1 MNIKKLFKYEPIPN
15 YDFNIQS
22 TENASVQDLSTEKT
36 DQKVYSS
43 LQKNLEFAQSKYNSL
58 INSDI
63 IIRHF
68 SIICKNKQYKAF
80 LLYIDGM
87 TDSVIVNQF
96 VLHPLM
102 LRNKNNTVDDSTNVQ
117 NIQKTQKTETTQ
129 NTQNIQKSQY
139 TQNIQKSQN
148 TKKVQNAQ
156 NTKNYTQKK
165 YEYLSNYIYERLIPN
180 NNISI
185 QKQFDKIIS
194 DINSGNCALFVDT
207 LNVVFD
213 IDAKGFKQRSIDRPQ
228 IENVIKGPQEAF
240 VENIRTNTSLLRRLT
255 NNENLVIENVEVGE
269 ISKTKCALCYMQNIA
284 NGDLIAEA
292 KYRLN
297 NLSIDT
303 LVSSGELEQLIQDG
317 SSFGIPQVLSTERP
331 DKCVKA
337 VMQGRAVI
345 LVNGNPYA
353 LIIPSVMTDF
363 LASPEDSN
371 LNPLFAN
378 FLKFIRLLA
387 FIITLLLP
395 GMYIAVTNF
404 HQELFPT
411 ELLFSIL
418 VARENVPFPIIFELL
433 LMEISFELIREGGLR
448 TPSAIGSTLGIVGA
462 LILGDAAVA
471 ANIVSPILIIV
482 VAITGLSSFV
492 IPNFSFGF
500 HLRVFRFA
508 FTILGYI
515 AGFLGIGL
523 GIYVYMV
530 LLCSIKSF
538 GVAYLSPIS
547 PNISGFS
554 LKYFVPPFWKQE
566 YRNDFL
572 APKKQVSQ
580 SKFSMV
586 WKKENS
592 NGKNQ

>member
-1 MNIKKLFKYEPIPN
+1 MNIKKILKYEPQPEYN
-15 YDFNIQS
+15 FNIQA
-22 TENASVQDLSTEKT
+22 TENAAIQELDSEKIEE
-36 DQKVYSS
+36 KVYYSI
-43 LQKNLEFAQSKYNSL
+43 QKNLEYIKSKFNVL

-63 IIRHF
+63 IVRKF
-68 SIICKNKQYKAF
+68 TLNCKNKQYSAF
-80 LLYIDGM
+80 LIYIDGM
-87 TDSVIVNQF
+87 TDSVIINDF
-96 VLHPLM
+96 VLKPLM
-102 LRNKNNTVDDSTNVQ
+102 MKNKNNTFQSSKKTTITNH
-117 NIQKTQKTETTQ
+117 TPSSE
-129 NTQNIQKSQY
+129 
-139 TQNIQKSQN
+139 
-148 TKKVQNAQ
+148 
-156 NTKNYTQKK
+156 KNKLK
-165 YEYLSNYIYERLIPN
+165 ALANYIYTNLLPDN
-180 NNISI
+180 NLS
-185 QKQFDKIIS
+185 KQTKFEKIIS
-194 DINSGNCALFVDT
+194 DINSGNCVLFVDS
-207 LNVVFD
+207 LNVAFD

-240 VENIRTNTSLLRRLT
+240 VENIRTNTSLLRRLV
-255 NNENLVIENVEVGE
+255 NNQNLIIENIEIGE
-269 ISKTKCALCYMQNIA
+269 LSKTKCALCYMQNIA

-297 NLSIDT
+297 NISIDS
-303 LVSSGELEQLIQDG
+303 LISSGELEQLIQDG
-317 SSFGIPQVLSTERP
+317 SSAGIPQILSTERP
-331 DKCVKA
+331 DKCVKG
-337 VMQGRAVI
+337 MYQGRVVI

-371 LNPLFAN
+371 LVPLFAN

-387 FIITLLLP
+387 FLITLLLP

-433 LMEISFELIREGGLR
+433 LMEVSFELIREGGLR

-471 ANIVSPILIIV
+471 ANVVSPILIIV

-500 HLRVFRFA
+500 HLRVYRFI

-515 AGFLGIGL
+515 CGFLGIGI
-523 GIYVYMV
+523 GIYIY
-530 LLCSIKSF
+530 LATICSIKSF
-538 GVAYLSPIS
+538 GVSYVSPIS

-580 SKFSMV
+580 SKYSMK
-586 WKKENS
+586 WKKENT
-592 NGKNQ
+592 NGKN

>member
-1 MNIKKLFKYEPIPN
+1 MNIKKFFKYEPQSK
-15 YDFNIQS
+15 YDFNIQA
-22 TENASVQDLSTEKT
+22 TENATVQDLDSEKIEENVF
-36 DQKVYSS
+36 DS
-43 LQKNLEFAQSKYNSL
+43 LQQNLEYIKSKYNVL
-58 INSDI
+58 LNSDI
-63 IIRHF
+63 VVREF
-68 SIICKNKQYKAF
+68 SLNCKNKQYNAF
-80 LLYIDGM
+80 LIYIDGM
-87 TDSVIVNQF
+87 TDSVIINDF
-96 VLHPLM
+96 VLKPLM
-102 LRNKNNTVDDSTNVQ
+102 LKNKSNTFNEQNNKTITTHTPSS
-117 NIQKTQKTETTQ
+117 QK
-129 NTQNIQKSQY
+129 N
-139 TQNIQKSQN
+139 
-148 TKKVQNAQ
+148 KVSELA
-156 NTKNYTQKK
+156 
-165 YEYLSNYIYERLIPN
+165 NYIYNHLVPN
-180 NNISI
+180 NNLS
-185 QKQFDKIIS
+185 KQTKFEKIIS
-194 DINSGNCALFVDT
+194 DINSGNCVLFVDT
-207 LNVVFD
+207 LNIVFD

-240 VENIRTNTSLLRRLT
+240 VENIRTNTSLLRRLV
-255 NNENLVIENVEVGE
+255 NNQNLIIENIEVGE
-269 ISKTKCALCYMQNIA
+269 LSKTRCALCYMQNIA

-292 KYRLN
+292 RYRLSN
-297 NLSIDT
+297 ISIDS
-303 LVSSGELEQLIQDG
+303 LVSSGELEQLSQDG
-317 SSFGIPQVLSTERP
+317 SSAGIPQILSTERP
-331 DKCVKA
+331 DKCVKG
-337 VMQGRAVI
+337 MYQGRAVI

-371 LNPLFAN
+371 LVPLFAN
-378 FLKFIRLLA
+378 FLKVIRLIAL
-387 FIITLLLP
+387 IITLLLP
-395 GMYIAVTNF
+395 GMYIAITNF

-433 LMEISFELIREGGLR
+433 LMELSFELIREGGLR

-500 HLRVFRFA
+500 HLRVYRFI

-515 AGFLGIGL
+515 CGFLGIGI
-523 GIYVYMV
+523 GIYVY
-530 LLCSIKSF
+530 LATICSIKSF
-538 GVAYLSPIS
+538 GVAYVSPIS

-580 SKFSMV
+580 SKYSMK
-586 WKKENS
+586 WKKENT
-592 NGKNQ
+592 NGKNK

>member
-1 MNIKKLFKYEPIPN
+1 MNIKKIFKYKPQN
-15 YDFNIQS
+15 KYDFNIQA
-22 TENASVQDLSTEKT
+22 TENATVQDLDSEKIEENVF
-36 DQKVYSS
+36 DS
-43 LQKNLEFAQSKYNSL
+43 LQQNLEYIKSKYNVL

-63 IIRHF
+63 VIREF
-68 SIICKNKQYKAF
+68 SLNCKNKQYNAF
-80 LLYIDGM
+80 LIYIDGM
-87 TDSVIVNQF
+87 TDSVIINDF
-96 VLHPLM
+96 VLKPLM
-102 LRNKNNTVDDSTNVQ
+102 LKNKSNTFNEQNNKTITTHTPSS
-117 NIQKTQKTETTQ
+117 QKNKINEL
-129 NTQNIQKSQY
+129 
-139 TQNIQKSQN
+139 
-148 TKKVQNAQ
+148 A
-156 NTKNYTQKK
+156 
-165 YEYLSNYIYERLIPN
+165 NYIYNNLVPN
-180 NNISI
+180 NNLS
-185 QKQFDKIIS
+185 KQTKFEKIIS
-194 DINSGNCALFVDT
+194 DINSGNCVLFVDT
-207 LNVVFD
+207 LNIVFD

-240 VENIRTNTSLLRRLT
+240 VENIRTNTSLLRRLV
-255 NNENLVIENVEVGE
+255 NNQNLIIETIEVGE
-269 ISKTKCALCYMQNIA
+269 LSKTKCALCYMQNIA

-292 KYRLN
+292 RYRLSN
-297 NLSIDT
+297 ISIDS
-303 LVSSGELEQLIQDG
+303 LISSGELEQLIQDG
-317 SSFGIPQVLSTERP
+317 TSVGIPQILSTERP
-331 DKCVKA
+331 DKCVKG
-337 VMQGRAVI
+337 MYQGRAVI

-371 LNPLFAN
+371 LVPLFAN
-378 FLKFIRLLA
+378 FLKAIRLIA
-387 FIITLLLP
+387 FLITLLLP

-471 ANIVSPILIIV
+471 ANVVSPILIIV

-500 HLRVFRFA
+500 HLRVYRFI

-515 AGFLGIGL
+515 CGFLGIGI
-523 GIYVYMV
+523 GIYVY
-530 LLCSIKSF
+530 LAIICSIKSF
-538 GVAYLSPIS
+538 GVAYISPIS

-580 SKFSMV
+580 SKYSMK
-586 WKKENS
+586 WKKENT
-592 NGKNQ
+592 NGKNK

>member
-1 MNIKKLFKYEPIPN
+1 MNIKKLFKYEPQPE

-22 TENASVQDLSTEKT
+22 TENATVQDLNSEKINKT
-36 DQKVYSS
+36 VYTS
-43 LQKNLEFAQSKYNSL
+43 LQENLEFVQSKFNSL
-58 INSDI
+58 ISSDV
-63 IIRHF
+63 IIRKF
-68 SIICKNKQYKAF
+68 SLICKNQKYKAF
-80 LLYIDGM
+80 LIFIDGM
-87 TDSVIVNQF
+87 ADSVNINHF
-96 VLHPLM
+96 VLKPLM
-102 LRNKNNTVDDSTNVQ
+102 QRNQNNTYTSQ
-117 NIQKTQKTETTQ
+117 NNSKNSNQ
-129 NTQNIQKSQY
+129 NTSNF
-139 TQNIQKSQN
+139 
-148 TKKVQNAQ
+148 A
-156 NTKNYTQKK
+156 
-165 YEYLSNYIYERLIPN
+165 NYIYNRLIPY
-180 NNISI
+180 NNISQEI
-185 QKQFDKIIS
+185 KFEKIIS
-194 DINSGNCALFVDT
+194 DINSGNCVLFVDT
-207 LNVVFD
+207 LNIAFD

-240 VENIRTNTSLLRRLT
+240 VENIRTNTSLLRRLV
-255 NNENLVIENVEVGE
+255 NNQNLIIENTEIGE
-269 ISKTKCALCYMQNIA
+269 LSKTKCALCYMQNIA

-292 KYRLN
+292 KFRLN
-297 NLSIDT
+297 NISIDS
-303 LVSSGELEQLIQDG
+303 LISSGELEQLIQDG
-317 SSFGIPQVLSTERP
+317 PSAGIPQILSTERP

-337 VMQGRAVI
+337 MYQGRAVI

-371 LNPLFAN
+371 LIPLFAN
-378 FLKFIRLLA
+378 FLKVIRLIAL
-387 FIITLLLP
+387 IITLLLP

-433 LMEISFELIREGGLR
+433 LMEVSFELIREGGLR

-471 ANIVSPILIIV
+471 ANVVSPILIIV

-500 HLRVFRFA
+500 HLRVYRFI

-515 AGFLGIGL
+515 CGFLGIGI
-523 GIYVYMV
+523 GIYVY
-530 LLCSIKSF
+530 LATICSIKSF
-538 GVAYLSPIS
+538 GVAYVSPIS

-572 APKKQVSQ
+572 APKKQISQ
-580 SKFSMV
+580 SKYSMK
-586 WKKENS
+586 WKGLK

>member
-1 MNIKKLFKYEPIPN
+1 MNIKNFFKYKPQN
-15 YDFNIQS
+15 KYTFNIQA
-22 TENASVQDLSTEKT
+22 TENATVQDLDSEKIKE
-36 DQKVYSS
+36 KVFYS
-43 LQKNLEFAQSKYNSL
+43 LQENLEYIKSKFNAL

-63 IIRHF
+63 IIREF
-68 SIICKNKQYKAF
+68 SLICKNKQYNAF
-80 LLYIDGM
+80 LIYIDGM
-87 TDSVIVNQF
+87 TDSVIINDF
-96 VLHPLM
+96 VLRPLM
-102 LRNKNNTVDDSTNVQ
+102 LKNKSNTYKV
-117 NIQKTQKTETTQ
+117 IQPKPVTMHTPSSQKNKIAEL
-129 NTQNIQKSQY
+129 
-139 TQNIQKSQN
+139 
-148 TKKVQNAQ
+148 A
-156 NTKNYTQKK
+156 
-165 YEYLSNYIYERLIPN
+165 NYIYNHLVPN
-180 NNISI
+180 NNLS
-185 QKQFDKIIS
+185 KQTEFEKIIT
-194 DINSGNCALFVDT
+194 DINSGNCVLFIDT
-207 LNVVFD
+207 LNIAFD
-213 IDAKGFKQRSIDRPQ
+213 IDAKGFRQRSIDRPQ

-240 VENIRTNTSLLRRLT
+240 VENIRTNTSLLRRLV
-255 NNENLVIENVEVGE
+255 NNQNLIIENIEVGE
-269 ISKTKCALCYMQNIA
+269 LSKTKCALCYMQNIA

-292 KYRLN
+292 RYRLSN
-297 NLSIDT
+297 ISIDS

-317 SSFGIPQVLSTERP
+317 SSAGIPQILSTERP
-331 DKCVKA
+331 DKCVKG
-337 VMQGRAVI
+337 MYQGRAVI

-371 LNPLFAN
+371 LVPLFAN
-378 FLKFIRLLA
+378 FLKVIRLIALL
-387 FIITLLLP
+387 ITLLLP

-433 LMEISFELIREGGLR
+433 LMEVSFELIREGGLR

-462 LILGDAAVA
+462 LILGDAAVS
-471 ANIVSPILIIV
+471 ANVVSPILIIV

-500 HLRVFRFA
+500 HLRVYRFI

-515 AGFLGIGL
+515 CGFLGIGI
-523 GIYVYMV
+523 GIYVY
-530 LLCSIKSF
+530 LATICSIKSF
-538 GVAYLSPIS
+538 GVAYVSPIS

-580 SKFSMV
+580 SKYSMK
-586 WKKENS
+586 WKKENT
-592 NGKNQ
+592 NGKNK

>member
-15 YDFNIQS
+15 YEFNIQS

-102 LRNKNNTVDDSTNVQ
+102 LRNKNNTFDDSTNTP
-117 NIQKTQKTETTQ
+117 N
-129 NTQNIQKSQY
+129 

-156 NTKNYTQKK
+156 NNKNDTQKNY
-165 YEYLSNYIYERLIPN
+165 EDLSNYIYERLIPN

-371 LNPLFAN
+371 LSPLFAN
-378 FLKFIRLLA
+378 FLKFIRLIA
-387 FIITLLLP
+387 FLITLLLP

>member
-1 MNIKKLFKYEPIPN
+1 MNIKKLFKYEYNPE
-15 YDFNIQS
+15 YDFNIQQ
-22 TENASVQDLSTEKT
+22 TENATVQQLDKEEIKEI
-36 DQKVYSS
+36 VYAE
-43 LQKNLEFAQSKYNSL
+43 LQKNREYLQSKYNTL

-63 IIRHF
+63 IIRDF
-68 SIICKNKQYKAF
+68 SLICKNKEYKAF
-80 LLYIDGM
+80 LIYIDGM
-87 TDSVIVNQF
+87 TDSMNINHF
-96 VLHPLM
+96 VLNPLM
-102 LRNKNNTVDDSTNVQ
+102 LRNENNTYSETIIQ
-117 NIQKTQKTETTQ
+117 NPSNPIIVKKLK
-129 NTQNIQKSQY
+129 KS
-139 TQNIQKSQN
+139 N
-148 TKKVQNAQ
+148 
-156 NTKNYTQKK
+156 
-165 YEYLSNYIYERLIPN
+165 LSNYIYDRLVPN
-180 NNISI
+180 NNISL
-185 QKQFDKIIS
+185 QTEFSKIIS
-194 DINSGNCALFVDT
+194 DINSGNCALFVDC
-207 LNVVFD
+207 LNIAFD
-213 IDAKGFKQRSIDRPQ
+213 IDAKGFKQRSVERPQ

-240 VENIRTNTSLLRRLT
+240 VENIRTNTSLLRRT
-255 NNENLVIENVEVGE
+255 VNNQNLIIENIEIGE

-297 NLSIDT
+297 NLSIDA
-303 LVSSGELEQLIQDG
+303 LISSGELEQLIQDG
-317 SSFGIPQVLSTERP
+317 KASGIPQILSTERP

-337 VMQGRAVI
+337 MYQGRAVI
-345 LVNGNPYA
+345 LLNGNPYA

-371 LNPLFAN
+371 LIPLFAN
-378 FLKFIRLLA
+378 FLKFIRFLA
-387 FIITLLLP
+387 LIITLLLP

-471 ANIVSPILIIV
+471 ANIVSPILIII

-500 HLRVFRFA
+500 HLRVYRFI

-515 AGFLGIGL
+515 AGFLGIGI
-523 GIYVYMV
+523 GIYAY
-530 LLCSIKSF
+530 LATLCSLKSF
-538 GVAYLSPIS
+538 GVSYLSPIS

-554 LKYFVPPFWKQE
+554 IKYFVPPFWKQE
-566 YRNDFL
+566 HRNNFL
-572 APKKQVSQ
+572 APKKQISQ
-580 SKFSMV
+580 SKYSMK
-586 WKKENS
+586 WKKES
-592 NGKNQ
+592 ENGKNQ

>member
-22 TENASVQDLSTEKT
+22 TENASVQDLSREKT

-102 LRNKNNTVDDSTNVQ
+102 LRNKNNTFDDSTNTP
-117 NIQKTQKTETTQ
+117 N
-129 NTQNIQKSQY
+129 

-156 NTKNYTQKK
+156 NNKNDTQKNY
-165 YEYLSNYIYERLIPN
+165 EDLSNYIYERLIPN

>member
-1 MNIKKLFKYEPIPN
+1 MNIKNFFKYKPQN
-15 YDFNIQS
+15 KYDFNIQA
-22 TENASVQDLSTEKT
+22 TENATVQDLDSEKIKE
-36 DQKVYSS
+36 KVFYS
-43 LQKNLEFAQSKYNSL
+43 LQENLEYIKSKFNAL

-63 IIRHF
+63 IIREF
-68 SIICKNKQYKAF
+68 SLTCKNKQYNAF
-80 LLYIDGM
+80 LIYIDGM
-87 TDSVIVNQF
+87 TDSVIINNF
-96 VLHPLM
+96 VLRPLM
-102 LRNKNNTVDDSTNVQ
+102 LKNKSNTYKV
-117 NIQKTQKTETTQ
+117 IQPKTVTMHTPSSQKNKINEL
-129 NTQNIQKSQY
+129 
-139 TQNIQKSQN
+139 
-148 TKKVQNAQ
+148 A
-156 NTKNYTQKK
+156 
-165 YEYLSNYIYERLIPN
+165 NYIYTNLVPN
-180 NNISI
+180 NNLS
-185 QKQFDKIIS
+185 KQTKFEKIIS
-194 DINSGNCALFVDT
+194 DINSGNCVLFVDT
-207 LNVVFD
+207 LNIVFD

-240 VENIRTNTSLLRRLT
+240 VENIRTNTSLLRRLV
-255 NNENLVIENVEVGE
+255 NNQNLIIENIEVGE
-269 ISKTKCALCYMQNIA
+269 LSKTRCALCYMQNIA

-297 NLSIDT
+297 NISIDS
-303 LVSSGELEQLIQDG
+303 LISSGELEQLIQDG
-317 SSFGIPQVLSTERP
+317 SSAGIPQILSTERP
-331 DKCVKA
+331 DKCVKG
-337 VMQGRAVI
+337 MYQGRAVI

-371 LNPLFAN
+371 LVPLFAN
-378 FLKFIRLLA
+378 FLKIIRLIALL
-387 FIITLLLP
+387 ITLLLP

-433 LMEISFELIREGGLR
+433 LMEVSFELIREGGLR

-500 HLRVFRFA
+500 HLRVYRFI

-515 AGFLGIGL
+515 CGFLGIGI
-523 GIYVYMV
+523 GIYVY
-530 LLCSIKSF
+530 LATICSIKSF
-538 GVAYLSPIS
+538 GVAYVSPIS

-580 SKFSMV
+580 SKYSMK
-586 WKKENS
+586 WKKENT
-592 NGKNQ
+592 NGKNK

>member
-1 MNIKKLFKYEPIPN
+1 MNIKKIFKYEPQFE

-22 TENASVQDLSTEKT
+22 IENTSVQDLNSEKI
-36 DQKVYSS
+36 DEKVFSN
-43 LQKNLEFAQSKYNSL
+43 LKQNLEFIQSKFNAL

-63 IIRHF
+63 VIRKL
-68 SIICKNKQYKAF
+68 SLICKNKKYKAF
-80 LLYIDGM
+80 LIFIDGM
-87 TDSVIVNQF
+87 TDSININHF
-96 VLHPLM
+96 VLKPLM
-102 LRNKNNTVDDSTNVQ
+102 LRNKNNTHTSQHSNQ
-117 NIQKTQKTETTQ
+117 NNSIKENHSKIT
-129 NTQNIQKSQY
+129 
-139 TQNIQKSQN
+139 
-148 TKKVQNAQ
+148 
-156 NTKNYTQKK
+156 
-165 YEYLSNYIYERLIPN
+165 NYIYNRLIPHN
-180 NNISI
+180 NLS
-185 QKQFDKIIS
+185 KQTKFEKIIS
-194 DINSGNCALFVDT
+194 DINSGNCVLFVDT
-207 LNVVFD
+207 LNVAFD
-213 IDAKGFKQRSIDRPQ
+213 IDVKGFKQRSIDRPQ

-240 VENIRTNTSLLRRLT
+240 VENIRTNTSLLRRLV
-255 NNENLVIENVEVGE
+255 NNQNLIIENIEIGK

-297 NLSIDT
+297 NILIDS
-303 LVSSGELEQLIQDG
+303 LISSGELEQLIQD
-317 SSFGIPQVLSTERP
+317 SPSIGIPQILSTERP

-337 VMQGRAVI
+337 MYQGRAII

-371 LNPLFAN
+371 LIPLFAN
-378 FLKFIRLLA
+378 FLKVIRLIAL
-387 FIITLLLP
+387 IITLLLP
-395 GMYIAVTNF
+395 GIYIAVTNF

-462 LILGDAAVA
+462 LILGDAAVS
-471 ANIVSPILIIV
+471 ANVVSPILIIV

-500 HLRVFRFA
+500 HLRVYRFI

-515 AGFLGIGL
+515 CGFLGIGI
-523 GIYVYMV
+523 GIYVY
-530 LLCSIKSF
+530 LATICSLKSF
-538 GVAYLSPIS
+538 GVAYVSPIS

-572 APKKQVSQ
+572 APKKQVAQ
-580 SKFSMV
+580 DKYSMH
-586 WKKENS
+586 WKKNVK
-592 NGKNQ
+592 G

>member
-1 MNIKKLFKYEPIPN
+1 MNIKKLFKYEPKQN

-22 TENASVQDLSTEKT
+22 TENASVQDLSTDKT

-43 LQKNLEFAQSKYNSL
+43 LQKNLEFAQFKYNSL

-68 SIICKNKQYKAF
+68 SIICKNKEYKAF

-87 TDSVIVNQF
+87 TDSVIINQF

-102 LRNKNNTVDDSTNVQ
+102 LRNKNNTFDTSINAKSNQITQSSQKNQ
-117 NIQKTQKTETTQ
+117 NIP
-129 NTQNIQKSQY
+129 NTQNNKKSIEKSQ
-139 TQNIQKSQN
+139 
-148 TKKVQNAQ
+148 
-156 NTKNYTQKK
+156 
-165 YEYLSNYIYERLIPN
+165 EDLSNYIYERLIPN

-207 LNVVFD
+207 LNIVFD
-213 IDAKGFKQRSIDRPQ
+213 VDAKGFKQRSIERPQ

-255 NNENLVIENVEVGE
+255 NNENLVIENIEVGE

-292 KYRLN
+292 KFRLS

-317 SSFGIPQVLSTERP
+317 SSYGIPQVLSTERP

-337 VMQGRAVI
+337 IMQGRAVI
-345 LVNGNPYA
+345 IVNGNPYA

-378 FLKFIRLLA
+378 FLKLIRLFA

-433 LMEISFELIREGGLR
+433 LMEVSFELIREGGLR

-523 GIYVYMV
+523 GIYVYMAV
-530 LLCSIKSF
+530 LCSIKSF

-554 LKYFVPPFWKQE
+554 LKYFVPPFWKLE

-580 SKFSMV
+580 SKYSMV

-592 NGKNQ
+592 NGKNK

>member
-1 MNIKKLFKYEPIPN
+1 MNIKNFFKYKPQN
-15 YDFNIQS
+15 KYDFNIQA
-22 TENASVQDLSTEKT
+22 TENATVQDLDSEKIKE
-36 DQKVYSS
+36 KVFYS
-43 LQKNLEFAQSKYNSL
+43 LQENLEYIKSKFNAL

-63 IIRHF
+63 IIREF
-68 SIICKNKQYKAF
+68 SLTCKNKQYNAF
-80 LLYIDGM
+80 LIYIDGM
-87 TDSVIVNQF
+87 TDSVIINNF
-96 VLHPLM
+96 VLRPLM
-102 LRNKNNTVDDSTNVQ
+102 LKNKSNTYKV
-117 NIQKTQKTETTQ
+117 IQPKTVTMHTPSSQKNKINEL
-129 NTQNIQKSQY
+129 
-139 TQNIQKSQN
+139 
-148 TKKVQNAQ
+148 A
-156 NTKNYTQKK
+156 
-165 YEYLSNYIYERLIPN
+165 NYIYTNLVPN
-180 NNISI
+180 NNLS
-185 QKQFDKIIS
+185 KQTKFEKIIS
-194 DINSGNCALFVDT
+194 DINSGNCVLFVDT
-207 LNVVFD
+207 LNIVFD

-240 VENIRTNTSLLRRLT
+240 VENIRTNTSLLRRLV
-255 NNENLVIENVEVGE
+255 NNQNLIIENIEVGE
-269 ISKTKCALCYMQNIA
+269 LSKTRCALCYMQNIA

-297 NLSIDT
+297 NISIDS
-303 LVSSGELEQLIQDG
+303 LISSGELEQLIQDG
-317 SSFGIPQVLSTERP
+317 SSAGIPQILSTERP
-331 DKCVKA
+331 DKCVKG
-337 VMQGRAVI
+337 MYQGRAVI

-371 LNPLFAN
+371 LVPLFAN
-378 FLKFIRLLA
+378 FLKIIRLIALL
-387 FIITLLLP
+387 ITLLLP

-500 HLRVFRFA
+500 HLRVYRFI

-515 AGFLGIGL
+515 CGFLGIGI
-523 GIYVYMV
+523 GIYVY
-530 LLCSIKSF
+530 LATICSIKSF
-538 GVAYLSPIS
+538 GVAYVSPIS

-580 SKFSMV
+580 SKYSMK
-586 WKKENS
+586 WKKENT
-592 NGKNQ
+592 NGKNK

>member
-1 MNIKKLFKYEPIPN
+1 MNLKKLFKYEPHPE

-22 TENASVQDLSTEKT
+22 TENATVQDLNSEKI
-36 DQKVYSS
+36 DQKVYIS
-43 LQKNLEFAQSKYNSL
+43 LQENLEFMQSKYNSL
-58 INSDI
+58 ISSDV
-63 IIRHF
+63 IIRKF
-68 SIICKNKQYKAF
+68 SLICKNQKYKAF
-80 LLYIDGM
+80 LFFLDGM
-87 TDSVIVNQF
+87 ADSVNINHF
-96 VLHPLM
+96 VLKPLM
-102 LRNKNNTVDDSTNVQ
+102 QRNQNNTYISQ
-117 NIQKTQKTETTQ
+117 NNANTTQ
-129 NTQNIQKSQY
+129 NKFPYKTLQNKKLPNNNSSQKPI
-139 TQNIQKSQN
+139 NF
-148 TKKVQNAQ
+148 A
-156 NTKNYTQKK
+156 
-165 YEYLSNYIYERLIPN
+165 NYIYNRLIPYN
-180 NNISI
+180 NLSQENE
-185 QKQFDKIIS
+185 FNKIVS
-194 DINSGNCALFVDT
+194 DINSGNCVLFVDT
-207 LNVVFD
+207 LNIAFD

-240 VENIRTNTSLLRRLT
+240 VENIRTNTSLLRRLV
-255 NNENLVIENVEVGE
+255 NNQNLIIENIEIGE
-269 ISKTKCALCYMQNIA
+269 LSKTKCALCYMQNIA

-292 KYRLN
+292 KFRLN
-297 NLSIDT
+297 NISIDS
-303 LVSSGELEQLIQDG
+303 LISSGELEQLIQDG
-317 SSFGIPQVLSTERP
+317 PSAGIPQILSTERP

-337 VMQGRAVI
+337 IYQGRAVI

-371 LNPLFAN
+371 LIPLFAN
-378 FLKFIRLLA
+378 FLKVIRLIAL
-387 FIITLLLP
+387 IITLLLP
-395 GMYIAVTNF
+395 GIYIAVTNF

-471 ANIVSPILIIV
+471 ANVVSPILIII

-500 HLRVFRFA
+500 HLRVYRFI

-515 AGFLGIGL
+515 CGFLGIGI
-523 GIYVYMV
+523 GIYVY
-530 LLCSIKSF
+530 LALICSIKSF
-538 GVAYLSPIS
+538 GVSYVSPIS

-572 APKKQVSQ
+572 APKKQVAQ
-580 SKFSMV
+580 DKYSMN
-586 WKKENS
+586 WKKNVKE
-592 NGKNQ
+592 

>member
-1 MNIKKLFKYEPIPN
+1 MNIKKILKYEPQPEYN
-15 YDFNIQS
+15 FNIQA
-22 TENASVQDLSTEKT
+22 TENAAIQELDSEKIEE
-36 DQKVYSS
+36 KVYYSI
-43 LQKNLEFAQSKYNSL
+43 QENLEYIKSKFNVL

-63 IIRHF
+63 IVRKF
-68 SIICKNKQYKAF
+68 TLNCKNKQYSAF
-80 LLYIDGM
+80 LIYIDGM
-87 TDSVIVNQF
+87 TDSVIINDF
-96 VLHPLM
+96 VLKPLM
-102 LRNKNNTVDDSTNVQ
+102 LKNKNNTFQTSNNTTITNH
-117 NIQKTQKTETTQ
+117 TPSSE
-129 NTQNIQKSQY
+129 
-139 TQNIQKSQN
+139 
-148 TKKVQNAQ
+148 
-156 NTKNYTQKK
+156 KNKLK
-165 YEYLSNYIYERLIPN
+165 NLANYIYTNLVPDN
-180 NNISI
+180 NLS
-185 QKQFDKIIS
+185 KQTKFEKIIS
-194 DINSGNCALFVDT
+194 DINSGNCVLFVDT
-207 LNVVFD
+207 LNIAFD

-240 VENIRTNTSLLRRLT
+240 VENIRTNTSLLRRLV
-255 NNENLVIENVEVGE
+255 NNQNLIIENIEIGE
-269 ISKTKCALCYMQNIA
+269 LSKTKCALCYMQNIA

-297 NLSIDT
+297 NISIDS
-303 LVSSGELEQLIQDG
+303 LISSGELEQLIQDG
-317 SSFGIPQVLSTERP
+317 SSAGIPQILSTERP
-331 DKCVKA
+331 DKCVKG
-337 VMQGRAVI
+337 MYQGRAVI

-371 LNPLFAN
+371 LVPLFAN

-387 FIITLLLP
+387 FLITLLLP

-433 LMEISFELIREGGLR
+433 LMEVSFELIREGGLR

-471 ANIVSPILIIV
+471 ANVVSPILIIV

-500 HLRVFRFA
+500 HLRVYRFI

-515 AGFLGIGL
+515 CGFLGIGI
-523 GIYVYMV
+523 GIYVY
-530 LLCSIKSF
+530 LATICSIKSF
-538 GVAYLSPIS
+538 GVSYVSPIS

-580 SKFSMV
+580 SKYSMK
-586 WKKENS
+586 WKKENT
-592 NGKNQ
+592 NGKN

>member
-1 MNIKKLFKYEPIPN
+1 MLENREIIFPVFYTINLMLKNKSN
-15 YDFNIQS
+15 TFNEQ
-22 TENASVQDLSTEKT
+22 NNKT
-36 DQKVYSS
+36 ITTHTPSS
-43 LQKNLEFAQSKYNSL
+43 QKN
-58 INSDI
+58 
-63 IIRHF
+63 
-68 SIICKNKQYKAF
+68 
-80 LLYIDGM
+80 
-87 TDSVIVNQF
+87 
-96 VLHPLM
+96 
-102 LRNKNNTVDDSTNVQ
+102 
-117 NIQKTQKTETTQ
+117 
-129 NTQNIQKSQY
+129 
-139 TQNIQKSQN
+139 
-148 TKKVQNAQ
+148 KVSELA
-156 NTKNYTQKK
+156 
-165 YEYLSNYIYERLIPN
+165 NYIYNHLVPN
-180 NNISI
+180 NNLS
-185 QKQFDKIIS
+185 KQTKFEKIIS
-194 DINSGNCALFVDT
+194 DINSGNCVLFVDT
-207 LNVVFD
+207 LNIVFD

-240 VENIRTNTSLLRRLT
+240 VENIRTNTSLLRRLV
-255 NNENLVIENVEVGE
+255 NNQNLIIENIEVGE
-269 ISKTKCALCYMQNIA
+269 LSKTRCALCYMQNIA

-292 KYRLN
+292 RYRLSN
-297 NLSIDT
+297 ISIDS

-317 SSFGIPQVLSTERP
+317 SSAGIPQILSTERP
-331 DKCVKA
+331 DKCVKG
-337 VMQGRAVI
+337 MYQGRAVI

-371 LNPLFAN
+371 LVPLFAN
-378 FLKFIRLLA
+378 FLKIIRLIALL
-387 FIITLLLP
+387 ITLLLP

-500 HLRVFRFA
+500 HLRVYRFI

-515 AGFLGIGL
+515 CGFLGIGI
-523 GIYVYMV
+523 GIYVY
-530 LLCSIKSF
+530 LATICSIKSF
-538 GVAYLSPIS
+538 GVAYVSPIS

-580 SKFSMV
+580 SKYSMK
-586 WKKENS
+586 WKKENT
-592 NGKNQ
+592 NGKNK

>member
-1 MNIKKLFKYEPIPN
+1 MNIKKFFKYEPQTE

-22 TENASVQDLSTEKT
+22 TENATVQDLNSEKINKEIYT
-36 DQKVYSS
+36 S
-43 LQKNLEFAQSKYNSL
+43 LQENLEFVQSKFNSL
-58 INSDI
+58 ISSDV
-63 IIRHF
+63 IIRKF
-68 SIICKNKQYKAF
+68 SLICKNQKYKAF
-80 LLYIDGM
+80 LIFIDGM
-87 TDSVIVNQF
+87 ADSVNINHF
-96 VLHPLM
+96 VLKPLM
-102 LRNKNNTVDDSTNVQ
+102 QRNQSNTYN
-117 NIQKTQKTETTQ
+117 
-129 NTQNIQKSQY
+129 
-139 TQNIQKSQN
+139 SQN
-148 TKKVQNAQ
+148 TIKNNINTPQN
-156 NTKNYTQKK
+156 NTKTQTSKSKKNSQTNYTNFA
-165 YEYLSNYIYERLIPN
+165 NYIYNRLIPYN
-180 NNISI
+180 NLSQEIE
-185 QKQFDKIIS
+185 FEKIIS
-194 DINSGNCALFVDT
+194 DINSGNCVLFVDT
-207 LNVVFD
+207 LNIAFD
-213 IDAKGFKQRSIDRPQ
+213 IDAKGFKQRSIERPQ

-240 VENIRTNTSLLRRLT
+240 VENIRTNTSLLRRLV
-255 NNENLVIENVEVGE
+255 NNQNLIIENVEIGE
-269 ISKTKCALCYMQNIA
+269 LSKTKCALCYMQNIA

-292 KYRLN
+292 KFRLN
-297 NLSIDT
+297 NISIDS
-303 LVSSGELEQLIQDG
+303 LISSGELEQLIQDG
-317 SSFGIPQVLSTERP
+317 PSAGIPQILSTERP

-337 VMQGRAVI
+337 MYQGRAVI

-371 LNPLFAN
+371 LVPLFAN
-378 FLKFIRLLA
+378 FLKIIRLVAL
-387 FIITLLLP
+387 IITLLLP

-433 LMEISFELIREGGLR
+433 LMEVSFELIREGGLR

-471 ANIVSPILIIV
+471 ANVVSPILIIV

-500 HLRVFRFA
+500 HLRVYRFI

-515 AGFLGIGL
+515 CGFLGIGI
-523 GIYVYMV
+523 GIYVY
-530 LLCSIKSF
+530 LATICSIKSF
-538 GVAYLSPIS
+538 GVAYVSPIS

-572 APKKQVSQ
+572 APKKQISQ
-580 SKFSMV
+580 SKYSMK
-586 WKKENS
+586 WKGLK

>member
-1 MNIKKLFKYEPIPN
+1 MNIKKILKYEPQPEYN
-15 YDFNIQS
+15 FNIQA
-22 TENASVQDLSTEKT
+22 TENAAIQELDSEKIEE
-36 DQKVYSS
+36 KVYYSI
-43 LQKNLEFAQSKYNSL
+43 QENLEYIKSKFNVL

-63 IIRHF
+63 IVRKF
-68 SIICKNKQYKAF
+68 TLNCKNKQYSAF
-80 LLYIDGM
+80 LIYIDGM
-87 TDSVIVNQF
+87 TDSVIINDF
-96 VLHPLM
+96 VLKPLM
-102 LRNKNNTVDDSTNVQ
+102 MKNKNNTFQSSKKTTITNH
-117 NIQKTQKTETTQ
+117 TPSSE
-129 NTQNIQKSQY
+129 
-139 TQNIQKSQN
+139 
-148 TKKVQNAQ
+148 
-156 NTKNYTQKK
+156 KNKLK
-165 YEYLSNYIYERLIPN
+165 ALANYIYTNLLPDN
-180 NNISI
+180 NLS
-185 QKQFDKIIS
+185 KQTKFEKIIS
-194 DINSGNCALFVDT
+194 DINSGNCVLFVDS
-207 LNVVFD
+207 LNVAFD

-240 VENIRTNTSLLRRLT
+240 VENIRTNTSLLRRLV
-255 NNENLVIENVEVGE
+255 NNQNLIIENIEIGE
-269 ISKTKCALCYMQNIA
+269 LSKTKCALCYMQNIA

-297 NLSIDT
+297 NISIDS
-303 LVSSGELEQLIQDG
+303 LISSGELEQLIQDG
-317 SSFGIPQVLSTERP
+317 SSAGIPQILSTERP
-331 DKCVKA
+331 DKCVKG
-337 VMQGRAVI
+337 MYQGRAVI

-371 LNPLFAN
+371 LVPLFAN

-387 FIITLLLP
+387 FLITLLLP

-471 ANIVSPILIIV
+471 ANVVSPILIIV

-500 HLRVFRFA
+500 HLRVYRFI

-515 AGFLGIGL
+515 CGFLGIGI
-523 GIYVYMV
+523 GIYVY
-530 LLCSIKSF
+530 LATICSIKSF
-538 GVAYLSPIS
+538 GVSYVSPIS

-580 SKFSMV
+580 SKYSMK
-586 WKKENS
+586 WKKENT
-592 NGKNQ
+592 NGKN